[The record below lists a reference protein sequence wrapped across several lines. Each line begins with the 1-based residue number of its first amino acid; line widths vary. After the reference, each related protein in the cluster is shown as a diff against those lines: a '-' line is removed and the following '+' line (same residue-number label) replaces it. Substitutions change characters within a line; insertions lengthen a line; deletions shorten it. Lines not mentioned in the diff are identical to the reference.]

1 MKNFIIYSGIALVVC
16 VKMYNTSFNQKSE
29 IGTSQESKK
38 EIVVDKSATTLLAN
52 TSVTNSKKVM
62 KTRQKTDLKSRTS
75 AIRNF
80 SKVPNNTTFGKD
92 EPIEAVSTNK
102 MNKTADELITEDNLI
117 TENNISNETQAL
129 DFDIINNSIVGFK
142 VVDYVKPF
150 KIEKTANELIA
161 EDNLIT
167 ENNIS
172 NETQFL
178 NFDIINSNTVVFE
191 IVEFVNTSKIEKTAN
206 ELIAEDNLITENKI
220 SNKTQILN
228 FEIINKISKP

>member
-75 AIRNF
+75 AVRNF

-102 MNKTADELITEDNLI
+102 MNKTADELIT
-117 TENNISNETQAL
+117 
-129 DFDIINNSIVGFK
+129 
-142 VVDYVKPF
+142 
-150 KIEKTANELIA
+150 

-220 SNKTQILN
+220 SNKTQMLN